1 MNKEHTLLIVMGR
14 SGAGKDSLV
23 DKVCEKANL
32 KKLVSYTTRPQR
44 DDEGDTHIF
53 VSEEDYE
60 QMLADGQVAAYTE
73 INGNK
78 YWSTINQML
87 EADVYI
93 CDYIGLKILRE
104 LKIPG
109 LRLVTVY
116 IKADAKTRE
125 YRAINLR
132 KDNKITF
139 RKRCLS
145 ENNQFRELVKNEDF
159 DYAITNNNF
168 ATAFSVLKWI
178 VTAEGIWKNTQEG
191 V

>member
-1 MNKEHTLLIVMGR
+1 MDKEHTLLIVMGR

-32 KKLVSYTTRPQR
+32 KKLISYTTRPQR

-93 CDYIGLKILRE
+93 CDYTGLKILRE

-109 LRLVTVY
+109 LRLVIVY

-132 KDNKITF
+132 KDNTITF
-139 RKRCLS
+139 RQRCLS

-178 VTAEGIWKNTQEG
+178 VMAEGIWKNTQEG

>member
-1 MNKEHTLLIVMGR
+1 MDKEHTLLIVMGR

-32 KKLVSYTTRPQR
+32 KKLISYTTRPQR

-93 CDYIGLKILRE
+93 CDYTGLKILRE

-109 LRLVTVY
+109 LRLVIVY

-139 RKRCLS
+139 RQRCLS

-178 VTAEGIWKNTQEG
+178 VMAEGIWKNTQEG

>member
-32 KKLVSYTTRPQR
+32 KKLISYTTRPQR

-93 CDYIGLKILRE
+93 CDYTGLRILRE

-109 LRLVTVY
+109 LRFVTVY

-159 DYAITNNNF
+159 DYAIT
-168 ATAFSVLKWI
+168 SSYS
-178 VTAEGIWKNTQEG
+178 
-191 V
+191 